1 VRRDVVEGALLAG
14 LHETILRQD
23 VANYVLDR
31 FESELLKELKGISDE
46 MDCAKKRKAEL
57 EIEIQR
63 LAAGLASG
71 IHSPAV
77 VAEIAKREQEIS
89 AITDRLQ
96 SSKPES
102 VRMRV
107 KALGT
112 NVAGGLRELQS
123 VLNSDAISVQPYL
136 VKHVEKIVM
145 EPHGKMYVASGGWD
159 LLGETLG
166 WCRGGELNSLR
177 RPFQGRALPVSY
189 PGTGAVKDSTG
200 ALEGCQLRIR
210 ILQRG
215 RLF

>member
-1 VRRDVVEGALLAG
+1 
-14 LHETILRQD
+14 
-23 VANYVLDR
+23 
-31 FESELLKELKGISDE
+31 
-46 MDCAKKRKAEL
+46 
-57 EIEIQR
+57 
-63 LAAGLASG
+63 
-71 IHSPAV
+71 

-136 VKHVEKIVM
+136 AKHVEKIVM
-145 EPHGKMYVASGGWD
+145 EPHGKMYVASGGWN

-166 WCRGGELNSLR
+166 MCRGGELFCELAS
-177 RPFQGRALPVSY
+177 
-189 PGTGAVKDSTG
+189 
-200 ALEGCQLRIR
+200 
-210 ILQRG
+210 
-215 RLF
+215 